1 MMTREDML
9 RELELLP
16 VWQLR
21 SPQIDLAEVLSDKP
35 VEQIAVET
43 PPASQLAELQ
53 PDAPQLHASTPAVE
67 KVVTPAQAV
76 FSFVAST
83 CGSWIFVMKEYP
95 QNKDELQLLNNIFK
109 AISVQAKPTQTE
121 LYSTALI
128 VKQQPKVVITLGELA
143 TQTLLQS
150 NQDWLALRGQLH
162 EIAGVKLVPT
172 FDLSHLINNPL
183 DKALA
188 WRDYCLALQYLST
201 QI

>member
-53 PDAPQLHASTPAVE
+53 PDALQLHASPPADE

-76 FSFVAST
+76 FSFVSST

-201 QI
+201 HV